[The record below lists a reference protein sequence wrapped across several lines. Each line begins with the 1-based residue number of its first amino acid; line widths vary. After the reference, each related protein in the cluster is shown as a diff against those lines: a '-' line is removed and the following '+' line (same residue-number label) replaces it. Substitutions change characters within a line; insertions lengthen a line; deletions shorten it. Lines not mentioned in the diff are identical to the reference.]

1 MENSQNSPSP
11 LSETHFV
18 ASLDETP
25 LQATDSV
32 SEDSKPSN
40 LYIDAWR
47 DARRRPLFWISGVFI
62 VLVIVVSVFPGL
74 FTQIDPT
81 RCDLGL
87 SNNGA
92 SAAHILGTTKQG
104 CDVYARI
111 IFGTSTSLT
120 VGIVATVINTFIGV
134 IFGALGGFFG
144 RWVDAILSRIG
155 DIFFAI
161 PYFLAA
167 VVIMSVFLQYRNVFV
182 IALAIGAFSWPGTAR
197 ILRGQVLSVK
207 NADYVTSATALGV
220 GRLTILWRHVLP
232 TSIAPVI
239 VVTTIGLA
247 GAIVAE
253 ATLSFLGVGLP
264 PSVMSWGND
273 ISTAQRDLRNNP
285 MTLVWPSIALTS
297 TVLAFVV
304 MGEVIRDALD
314 PKARARR

>member
-1 MENSQNSPSP
+1 MENRQNLPFMPSA
-11 LSETHFV
+11 SHFV
-18 ASLDETP
+18 APLDETP
-25 LQATDSV
+25 LSATDSV
-32 SEDSKPSN
+32 KTDAKASN

-47 DARRRPLFWISGVFI
+47 DARRRPLFWISGAFI
-62 VLVIVVSVFPGL
+62 LLVVIVALFPNL
-74 FTQIDPT
+74 FTSIDP
-81 RCDLGL
+81 RACDLQY
-87 SNNGA
+87 SNQGP
-92 SAAHILGTTKQG
+92 SAGHYLGYTKQG
-104 CDVYARI
+104 CDVLSRI

-120 VGIVATVINTFIGV
+120 VGILSTIIVTVIGV
-134 IFGALGGFFG
+134 IFGALGGYFG
-144 RWVDAILSRIG
+144 RWLDAILSRIG

-167 VVIMSVFLQYRNVFV
+167 VVIMSVFVQYRNVFV
-182 IALAIGAFSWPGTAR
+182 ISLAIGFFAWPGTAR

-220 GRLTILWRHVLP
+220 GRLKILWRHVLP
-232 TSIAPVI
+232 NSIAPVI
-239 VVTTIGLA
+239 VITTIGLA

-273 ISTAQRDLRNNP
+273 ISAAQRDLRNNP

-304 MGEVIRDALD
+304 LGEVLRDALD

>member
-1 MENSQNSPSP
+1 MENSQSPRP
-11 LSETHFV
+11 VLSESHFV
-18 ASLDETP
+18 APFEETP
-25 LQATDSV
+25 LQAIDSV
-32 SEDSKPSN
+32 AEDSKPSN

-47 DARRRPLFWISGVFI
+47 DAKRRPLFWISGVFI
-62 VLVIVVSVFPGL
+62 LLVIVVSLFPSL
-74 FTQIDPT
+74 FTQIDP
-81 RCDLGL
+81 RFCSLGL
-87 SNNGA
+87 SNNGP

-120 VGIVATVINTFIGV
+120 VGILATIIVTAIGV
-134 IFGALGGFFG
+134 LFGALGGYFG
-144 RWVDAILSRIG
+144 RWLDAILSRIG
-155 DIFFAI
+155 DIFFAV

-167 VVIMSVFLQYRNVFV
+167 VVIMSVFVQYRNVFV
-182 IALAIGAFSWPGTAR
+182 IALAIGFFAWPGTAR

-207 NADYVTSATALGV
+207 NSDYVTSATALGV
-220 GRLTILWRHVLP
+220 SRMRILWRHVLP
-232 TSIAPVI
+232 NSIAPVI
-239 VVTTIGLA
+239 VITTIGLA

-273 ISTAQRDLRNNP
+273 ISAAQRDLRNNP

-297 TVLAFVV
+297 TVLAFVI

>member
-1 MENSQNSPSP
+1 MENSPNSRSS

-25 LQATDSV
+25 LQETDSV
-32 SEDSKPSN
+32 AEDSRPSN

-47 DARRRPLFWISGVFI
+47 DVRSRPLFWISGVFI
-62 VLVIVVSVFPGL
+62 LLIIVVSIFPGL
-74 FTQIDPT
+74 FTQIDP
-81 RCDLGL
+81 RLCDLGQ
-87 SNNGA
+87 SNAGP

-120 VGIVATVINTFIGV
+120 VGILATIIVTIIGV

-167 VVIMSVFLQYRNVFV
+167 VVVMSVFVQYRNVFV
-182 IALAIGAFSWPGTAR
+182 IALAIGAFAWPGTAR

-220 GRLTILWRHVLP
+220 GKFTILWRHVLP
-232 TSIAPVI
+232 NSIAPVI

-273 ISTAQRDLRNNP
+273 ISAAQRDLRNNP

>member
-1 MENSQNSPSP
+1 MENNQNPPAS
-11 LSETHFV
+11 LSESHFV
-18 ASLDETP
+18 APIDETP

-32 SEDSKPSN
+32 AEESKPSN

-47 DARRRPLFWISGVFI
+47 DARRRPLFWISGAFI
-62 VLVIVVSVFPGL
+62 LLVIVVSLFPSL
-74 FTQIDPT
+74 FTPIDP
-81 RCDLGL
+81 RFCNLDF
-87 SNNGA
+87 SNDGP
-92 SAAHILGTTKQG
+92 SAGHILGYTKQG

-120 VGIVATVINTFIGV
+120 VGLLSTAIVTIVGV

-167 VVIMSVFLQYRNVFV
+167 VVIMSVFVEYRNVVV
-182 IALAIGAFSWPGTAR
+182 ISLAIGFFAWPGVAR

-220 GRLTILWRHVLP
+220 GRFTILWRHVLP
-232 TSIAPVI
+232 NSIAPVI

-247 GAIVAE
+247 AAIVAE

-273 ISTAQRDLRNNP
+273 ISAAQRDLRNNP

-297 TVLAFVV
+297 TVLAFVI

>member
-1 MENSQNSPSP
+1 MENKPNPP
-11 LSETHFV
+11 LSDTHFV
-18 ASLDETP
+18 ASIEETP
-25 LQATDSV
+25 LQAIDSV
-32 SEDSKPSN
+32 AEDSKPSN

-47 DARRRPLFWISGVFI
+47 DARQRPLFWISGVFI
-62 VLVIVVSVFPGL
+62 LLVIVVALFPTL
-74 FTQIDPT
+74 FTPIDP
-81 RCDLGL
+81 RACSLDF
-87 SNNGA
+87 SNDGP
-92 SAAHILGTTKQG
+92 SAGHILGYTKQG
-104 CDVYARI
+104 CDVFARI

-120 VGIVATVINTFIGV
+120 VGILATVIITVIGV

-167 VVIMSVFLQYRNVFV
+167 VVIMSVFVQYRNVFV
-182 IALAIGAFSWPGTAR
+182 IAMAIGFFAWPGTAR

-207 NADYVTSATALGV
+207 NSDYVTSAVALGV
-220 GRLTILWRHVLP
+220 GRLRILWRHVLP
-232 TSIAPVI
+232 NSIAPVI
-239 VVTTIGLA
+239 VITTIGLA

-273 ISTAQRDLRNNP
+273 ISAAQRDLRNNP

-297 TVLAFVV
+297 TVLAFVI

>member
-1 MENSQNSPSP
+1 MENSQKLPFVPSA
-11 LSETHFV
+11 THFV
-18 ASLDETP
+18 APFDETP
-25 LQATDSV
+25 LAATDSV
-32 SEDSKPSN
+32 KTDAKPSN

-47 DARRRPLFWISGVFI
+47 DARRRPLFWISGAFI
-62 VLVIVVSVFPGL
+62 LLVIIVALLPSL
-74 FTQIDPT
+74 FTPLDP
-81 RCDLGL
+81 RACDLQY
-87 SNNGA
+87 SNQGP
-92 SAAHILGTTKQG
+92 SAGHIMGYTKQG
-104 CDVYARI
+104 CDVYARV

-120 VGIVATVINTFIGV
+120 VGILATIIVTVIGV
-134 IFGALGGFFG
+134 MFGALGGYFG
-144 RWVDAILSRIG
+144 RWLDAILSRIG

-167 VVIMSVFLQYRNVFV
+167 VVVMSVFVQYRNVFV
-182 IALAIGAFSWPGTAR
+182 IALAIGFFAWPGTAR

-232 TSIAPVI
+232 NSIAPVI

-273 ISTAQRDLRNNP
+273 ISAAQRDLRNNP

-304 MGEVIRDALD
+304 LGEVLRDALD